1 MQRKDGEYMSKSNR
15 KEKDVEIRRN
25 EILDAVERIYERGNF
40 ESVTME
46 EIAKEAEFTK
56 QTLYAY
62 FKGKEEIMASIYI
75 RAANNINQ
83 MIKSTLDKQQ
93 SSSGFEKLDVMRE
106 VFTQIAETKPLYTKM
121 MAIYL
126 VKDLSEFKNLGIYD
140 EIITKNNNLTV
151 YMTDCINKGIL
162 DGSIPSGIDVQN
174 GVLFLKALI
183 LGTVSM
189 VNYNEQYMR
198 QELNLTPLESLRNIF
213 EFSMRAF
220 KNEI

>member
-1 MQRKDGEYMSKSNR
+1 MSKSNR

-189 VNYNEQYMR
+189 VSYNEQYMR
-198 QELNLTPLESLRNIF
+198 QELSLNPLESLRNIF

-220 KNEI
+220 KNDI